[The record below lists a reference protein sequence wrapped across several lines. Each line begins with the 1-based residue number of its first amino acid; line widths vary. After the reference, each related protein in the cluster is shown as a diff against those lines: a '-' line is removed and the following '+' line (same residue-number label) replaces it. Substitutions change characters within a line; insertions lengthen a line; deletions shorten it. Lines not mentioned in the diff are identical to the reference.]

1 MRNEGRNRVQRARAG
16 WARVL
21 RAAPRSSFLIPA
33 ILLALVA
40 CGPTQ
45 KNTDLRQWTD
55 DLTFRISTDPIPP
68 RAREKILYKVVVQD
82 KESSQPI
89 ERGEGRIFASS
100 RDGASSWDALEPGPE
115 PGTYYGTLR
124 FITAG
129 DWAVAIQ
136 FRRDSTQ
143 KLERVD
149 WMQSVR
155 AARE

>member
-1 MRNEGRNRVQRARAG
+1 MRNEGRRMVQRGRAAVARA
-16 WARVL
+16 L

-33 ILLALVA
+33 IVLALVA
-40 CGPTQ
+40 CGPSQ

-55 DLTFRISTDPIPP
+55 DLTFRISTDPLPP
-68 RAREKILYKVVVQD
+68 RAREKIIYKVVVQD
-82 KESSQPI
+82 KESNQPI
-89 ERGEGRIFASS
+89 ERGEGRIFATS
-100 RDGASSWDALEPGPE
+100 RDGANTWDALEPGPE
-115 PGTYYGTLR
+115 PGTYYGSLK